1 MKKIFLFSFAQLMK
15 LVGLL
20 KPLVELIKSII
31 DVFKNGKEE
40 KEDNPNEEKVESSF

>member
-15 LVGLL
+15 LLGLL

-31 DVFKNGKEE
+31 DIFKNGKEE
-40 KEDNPNEEKVESSF
+40 KEDDGTDE

>member
-1 MKKIFLFSFAQLMK
+1 MKKLFLFSFAQLMK
-15 LVGLL
+15 LLGLL

-40 KEDNPNEEKVESSF
+40 KDDGTDE